1 MAITTA
7 AGISVTTVTNETGAG
22 LDNASQLAPLG
33 FQLAVPTA
41 NDGNETWTY
50 VKASGA
56 LAAGQ
61 ICQVIDGAAQYE
73 VAVVPSNTLT
83 TKARCVG
90 VAQHAI
96 GDNGFGFIM
105 TKGRGSILSGSG
117 GAIGA
122 NVAVVA
128 GAPGGAPPAG
138 GRGITLAP
146 STTTASCIVAWSSV
160 VAGGAN
166 AAATGC
172 WIDCGGT

>member
-1 MAITTA
+1 MAITSA
-7 AGISVTTVTNETGAG
+7 AGIAFNTVTNESAAGA
-22 LDNASQLAPLG
+22 DDASQLAPLG
-33 FQLAVPTA
+33 FQLVVPTA
-41 NDGNETWTY
+41 NDGDQIWTY
-50 VKASGA
+50 VKAAGA
-56 LAAGQ
+56 LVAGQ
-61 ICQVIDGAAQYE
+61 ICQFINAAAQYE
-73 VAVVPSNTLT
+73 VGVVPDNQLT

-96 GDNGFGFIM
+96 GDNGFGFIL
-105 TKGRGSILSGSG
+105 TKGLGTILSGSG

-128 GAPGGAPPAG
+128 GAPGAPAPTG

-160 VAGGAN
+160 AAAGAN
-166 AAATGC
+166 APAGSC

>member
-7 AGISVTTVTNETGAG
+7 AGVAYDTVTNETTAGA
-22 LDNASQLAPLG
+22 DNASQLAPLG
-33 FQLAVPTA
+33 FQLLVPTA
-41 NDGNETWTY
+41 NEGDQIWTY
-50 VKASGA
+50 VKTAGAVAS
-56 LAAGQ
+56 GQ

-73 VAVVPSNTLT
+73 VGVVPSNVLT

-96 GDNGFGFIM
+96 GDNGFGFIL
-105 TKGRGSILSGSG
+105 TKGLGTILSGSG

-128 GAPGGAPPAG
+128 GAPGAAAPAG

-146 STTTASCIVAWSSV
+146 STTTASCIIAWSSV
-160 VAGGAN
+160 VASGAN
-166 AAATGC
+166 APAGSC

>member
-7 AGISVTTVTNETGAG
+7 AGINSTTVTNESTAGA
-22 LDNASQLAPLG
+22 DNASQLAPLG
-33 FQLAVPTA
+33 FQLVVPTVD
-41 NDGNETWTY
+41 DGDQIWTY
-50 VKASGA
+50 VKAAGA
-56 LAAGQ
+56 LVSGQ
-61 ICQVIDGAAQYE
+61 ICMLIDAAAQYE
-73 VAVVPSNTLT
+73 VAVVPSNALT
-83 TKARCVG
+83 TKARCIG

-122 NVAVVA
+122 NVAGAPGA
-128 GAPGGAPPAG
+128 GAPVG

-160 VAGGAN
+160 VASGAN